1 MISLIPEVLEEELR
15 GMGLREVE
23 PRGLELRRLVLRD
36 LWELRVELRV
46 ELRRLVHWLRLRR
59 VFTLV
64 CCLCD

>member
-1 MISLIPEVLEEELR
+1 MIPEVLEEELR

-23 PRGLELRRLVLRD
+23 PRGLELQRLVLRD